1 MSVDLELLLYSL
13 AKAFN
18 STLNLDLDKHTLK
31 FIKKIDEDF
40 NDIVLEDKI
49 YYYNYAGQ
57 IMKTLVNYLDD
68 ITVFELKD
76 ENDENKEEY
85 DFKLTWGEDND
96 VTYISMHHNTICVK
110 DILPVKLMKV
120 CQYRK
125 NTTVSIDYKKK
136 YNEITKTAYK
146 KIKDNKKYSEVSN
159 KTKNTYILEPVC
171 ELVYETINKKKKCA
185 KHLYEHIFNESNRI
199 VFTLYKFRF
208 IMYDFG
214 KDLGEVETFKMKLCD
229 DNLISLEFNNGTIF
243 NLKLDINSTDVKK
256 YVSLKFKI
264 KFDNMDDLFL
274 ISKGTIKK

>member
-18 STLNLDLDKHTLK
+18 STLNLDLDKQTLK

-243 NLKLDINSTDVKK
+243 NLKLDINSTDVKE